1 MTVEE
6 ITTAFAQ
13 LYGGSPRIYR
23 APGRVNLIGE
33 HTDYNDGFVLPL
45 ALESGVA
52 AAFARRGDGV
62 LRAHAPAFGET
73 RETTLA
79 ALESLP
85 PRKDGHWL
93 TYALPSRRGG
103 LGAVQLVNLV
113 SGKSRPIGHVGVVW
127 SPESRRLALLDETGL
142 SVLEI
147 TSRRRRIVLKLRNLA
162 LGSFDSGGTALTYA
176 QDNGKAGRARR
187 SDVYTV
193 RLSDRKVN
201 RLTRNGHSDD
211 PTWGGGWIAYRRFRF
226 SNEWAIGSVRV
237 MRSDGS
243 GDRLI
248 ARGHDDVSQAEQGI
262 EPVQLSARGKH
273 LVVCLAFEFGCPRR
287 LSRSPPAGACG
298 CPSGETRARC
308 RRPMESHGMARRS
321 SSARIRSRAISAT
334 TFMSFLSAPGR
345 PGSSCAA
352 LARPAGRAEASTAT
366 GRVTSPA

>member
-1 MTVEE
+1 MAPWSSQHATTVP
-6 ITTAFAQ
+6 TFR
-13 LYGGSPRIYR
+13 S
-23 APGRVNLIGE
+23 
-33 HTDYNDGFVLPL
+33 
-45 ALESGVA
+45 
-52 AAFARRGDGV
+52 
-62 LRAHAPAFGET
+62 
-73 RETTLA
+73 A
-79 ALESLP
+79 ALAYERVDGRKSSIWVANADASHPRRIARVGYAPSLSP
-85 PRKDGHWL
+85 DGHWL

-273 LVVCLAFEFGCPRR
+273 LVVCLAFEFGCP
-287 LSRSPPAGACG
+287 PAAF
-298 CPSGETRARC
+298 T
-308 RRPMESHGMARRS
+308 
-321 SSARIRSRAISAT
+321 I
-334 TFMSFLSAPGR
+334 
-345 PGSSCAA
+345 
-352 LARPAGRAEASTAT
+352 PAGRRVRLSFRRNPHTLPAPDGISRDGAEILVSEDPFESNLGYHVYVVPFGAGKTRLLLRGA
-366 GRVTSPA
+366 RSPSWTR